1 MKANELNSFD
11 DFLKRDGTFDEIQ
24 SYAIK
29 KVITY
34 QLQNEMKNQKIT
46 KTKLAQLMNT
56 SRASINRLLDP
67 SNKSLTLNT
76 LECATRVLGKQL
88 SINII

>member
-1 MKANELNSFD
+1 MKASELNSFD
-11 DFLKRDGTFDEIQ
+11 DFLNQDGTFDEIQ

-29 KVITY
+29 KVIAY

-56 SRASINRLLDP
+56 SRATINRLLDP

>member
-1 MKANELNSFD
+1 MKVSELNSFD
-11 DFLKRDGTFDEIQ
+11 DFLKRDGAFDEIQ

-29 KVITY
+29 KVIAY